1 MLRTFRKRKI
11 SIMLVLLL
19 PLLGLVLLSFRDNDR
34 YFEISRNLE
43 IFAALYQEVNTFYVD
58 DTNPNLLMKTG
69 VDAMLGSLDPYTNY
83 IPEDLIEDFRTQTT
97 GEYGGI
103 GALVGYYKGK
113 HIVLMP
119 TEGYSAHEKG
129 IKIGDEIIEIGGTD
143 ITKLSHEEAGKI
155 LKGQADTQ
163 VKIKVRRYGQ
173 SEPLLFTLER
183 KNVIVKNVPYY
194 GMVKDDV
201 GYIKL
206 AEFTTEAG
214 LEVHD
219 ALIELKDKGAT
230 KVILDLRGNLGGL
243 LFEAVNTTNVFIPKG
258 SLVVST
264 RGKFEEMNNTYRTL
278 NPAVD
283 TEIPVVVL
291 TDNMSASASEIVAGS
306 LQDYD
311 RAVVVG
317 QKSFGKG
324 LVQATRDIPYNS
336 QLKLTTA
343 KYYTPSGRC
352 IQALDYSNRRADGSV
367 GKVPDSLKSSFTTM
381 NGRLVYDGGGVDP
394 DVLVESTVD
403 EPVILALTNQMQI
416 FDYATR
422 YYYEHDSISSPR
434 DFQLSAT
441 EYAQFKEWLS
451 SKGFSYETGV
461 EKRITSLMEDAEEL
475 EVAHYSKEAV
485 EALKNKL
492 ASQKVAELERNQSRI
507 SHLLEEE
514 IVARYFLE
522 EGQIQA
528 AFTHDPDV
536 LKAIEIL
543 NDKAQYDA
551 ILKGVE

>member
-1 MLRTFRKRKI
+1 MLRTFRKRKY
-11 SIMLVLLL
+11 SLLL
-19 PLLGLVLLSFRDNDR
+19 AVLPFAGLALLAFRDDGR

-43 IFAALYQEVNTFYVD
+43 IFAAVYEEVNTFYVD
-58 DTNPNLLMKTG
+58 ETNPNLLMQTG
-69 VDAMLGSLDPYTNY
+69 VEAMLGSLDPYTNY

-103 GALVGYYKGK
+103 GALVGYHKGK

-119 TEGYSAHEKG
+119 TVGYSAHEKG
-129 IKIGDEIIEIGGTD
+129 LKIGDEIIEIGGTD

-155 LKGQADTQ
+155 LKGQADTE
-163 VKIKVRRYGQ
+163 VNIKVRRYGQ
-173 SEPLLFTLER
+173 SEPLGFTLER
-183 KNVIVKNVPYY
+183 KNVVVKNVPYY
-194 GMVKDDV
+194 GMVKDDI

-219 ALIELKDKGAT
+219 ALIELKGEGAT

-291 TDNMSASASEIVAGS
+291 TNNMSASASEIVAGS

-394 DVLVESTVD
+394 DVLVESRID
-403 EPVILALTNQMQI
+403 EPVILALNSQLRI
-416 FDYATR
+416 FNYATR
-422 YYYEHDSISSPR
+422 YYYENDTIASPR
-434 DFQLSAT
+434 EFQLT
-441 EYAQFKEWLS
+441 EDAYADFKTWL
-451 SKGFSYETGV
+451 KGENFGYETVV
-461 EKRITSLMEDAEEL
+461 EKSIATLMEDAEEL
-475 EVAHYSKEAV
+475 EVADYSKESV
-485 EALKNKL
+485 KALKEKL
-492 ASQKVAELERNQSRI
+492 ASQKVAELERNQDRI

-543 NDKAQYDA
+543 NDKARYDA
-551 ILKGVE
+551 ILAGKEQ